1 MFHPL
6 FPALVPRKLVLAV
19 AAPALLWRRSTLDA
33 AAIDHFFHVAC
44 HGRFVALWSRV
55 HTFEVLTEKVFSV
68 EDGLPVGAQSIVAMP
83 VG

>member
-1 MFHPL
+1 M
-6 FPALVPRKLVLAV
+6 
-19 AAPALLWRRSTLDA
+19 
-33 AAIDHFFHVAC
+33 
-44 HGRFVALWSRV
+44 